1 MIQVRAISDYHNG
14 YIRVVDM
21 WPRAQI
27 QLASVRSA
35 LIDKPPPEDTGRY
48 SNEGVAATEGLVKGA
63 SIRLNGN
70 VYGFRCVVRA
80 HPVACRTLPPG
91 KHLPIRPL
99 TGVKLGHLNSTAK
112 AFILVGNWIKFSRR
126 TA

>member
-63 SIRLNGN
+63 SIR
-70 VYGFRCVVRA
+70 YA
-80 HPVACRTLPPG
+80 
-91 KHLPIRPL
+91 PIRWPAGPSRPGNTCL
-99 TGVKLGHLNSTAK
+99 SDHTLG
-112 AFILVGNWIKFSRR
+112 
-126 TA
+126 